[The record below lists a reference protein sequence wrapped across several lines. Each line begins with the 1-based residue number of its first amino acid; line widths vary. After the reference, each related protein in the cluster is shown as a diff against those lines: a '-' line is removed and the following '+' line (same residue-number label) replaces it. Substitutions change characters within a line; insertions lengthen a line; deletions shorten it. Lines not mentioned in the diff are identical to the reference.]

1 MLFVGAGVSANLG
14 LPDWNALIGRIAEE
28 LGYDPKI
35 FATYGTPWR

>member
-1 MLFVGAGVSANLG
+1 MDDSPA

-35 FATYGTPWR
+35 FATYGTPLALAAAT